1 MSNPPLSSRTIL
13 QGRDRAPARSFLKGI
28 GYTDQDLSRPIV
40 GIANTWIEAMPCNF
54 HLRTLAVK
62 VKEGVRAAGG
72 TPMEFNTIAV
82 SDGITMGTEGMKASL
97 VSREIVADSIELV
110 GRGYMFDAM
119 IALVGCDKTLPG
131 GAMGLMRLN
140 VPSLV
145 LYGGSIAPGKYRGR
159 DITIQDVFEAVGANA
174 AGRISDAELL
184 EIENTACPGAGAC
197 GGQYT
202 ANTMATALEFLG
214 LSPMGSSSVPAT
226 DARKDGVAFEAGKL
240 VMDLVRS
247 GTCPGDLISRQS
259 FDNAIASV
267 AATGG
272 STNAVLHFLALARE
286 MGVDLDIDDFDSI
299 SLRTPLIA
307 DLKPGGRFV
316 AVDVDKAGGVPVIAQ
331 RLVEGGFVDPAQKTV
346 TGRTLGEECREA
358 RETPGQEVLRPLSN
372 PVKDTGGLVILH
384 GNLAPE
390 GCVIKVAGH
399 ERLYHR
405 GPARVYDREEPAME
419 AVTRGEIQ
427 AGDVMVIRYEGPRG
441 GPGMR
446 EMLGVTAA
454 VVGAGLGESVALI
467 TDGRFS
473 GATRGLMAGH
483 VAPEAARGGPIAAV
497 REGDMIVVDID
508 RRRLDVELSEEEI
521 GGRLS
526 QWTEPEPRYSSGVFA
541 KYMALVSSAS
551 QGAVTK
557 PGGG

>member
-28 GYTDQDLSRPIV
+28 GYTDEDLSRPIV

-54 HLRTLAVK
+54 HLRTLAAK

-119 IALVGCDKTLPG
+119 IAMVGCDKTLPG

-247 GTCPGDLISRQS
+247 GTCPADLISRQS

-286 MGVDLDIDDFDSI
+286 MGVDLEIDDFDRI

-358 RETPGQEVLRPLSN
+358 RETPGQEVLRPLDN
-372 PVKDTGGLVILH
+372 PVKNTGGLVILH

-419 AVTRGEIQ
+419 AVTRGEIR

-508 RRRLDVELSEEEI
+508 RRRLDVELSEDEI
-521 GGRLS
+521 GRRLS
-526 QWTEPEPRYSSGVFA
+526 RWTEPEARYSSGVFA